1 MRCYFRAAI
10 QASPILV
17 LEEACPEVI
26 DDSGM
31 FQSHCLG
38 VPQFIVVDMRLL
50 LLLILGPKYHCEAQ
64 NFTN

>member
-17 LEEACPEVI
+17 LEEVCPEVI

-31 FQSHCLG
+31 FQPHCLG
-38 VPQFIVVDMRLL
+38 VPQFIVVDMRLNYTL
-50 LLLILGPKYHCEAQ
+50 RMHCEAQ